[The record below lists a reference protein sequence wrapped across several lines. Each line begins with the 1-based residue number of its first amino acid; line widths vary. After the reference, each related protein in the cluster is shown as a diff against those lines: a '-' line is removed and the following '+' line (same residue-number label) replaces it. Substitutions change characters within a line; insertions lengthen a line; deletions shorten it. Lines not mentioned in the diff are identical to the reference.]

1 VSIDASQPFLYCE
14 IMTHQIISLCRAN
27 LWMLLRDRILYAVL
41 GVAVVM
47 LFMVPSL
54 SSFSMRQVQELAITL
69 SLSTV
74 SAVLLVVTLLL
85 GSSSVWRDIER
96 RYTASILTLP
106 VSRDSYLLAKFI
118 SIGLF
123 IILTGIM
130 LALASASMIAL
141 AATQYPSDI
150 PLAWGNILLAI
161 GADITKYILL
171 ASLTVLFSA
180 VSTSFFLPF
189 FVTLAIY
196 LAGSASQEVY
206 EYVSGQF
213 ATQIA
218 PLQVNAIKA
227 VYYLL
232 PNFAAFNFKVHA
244 VYALPVG
251 AETILFPLG
260 YAIIYGGVVL
270 CAAIWAFNRRELP

>member
-1 VSIDASQPFLYCE
+1 
-14 IMTHQIISLCRAN
+14 
-27 LWMLLRDRILYAVL
+27 
-41 GVAVVM
+41 
-47 LFMVPSL
+47 
-54 SSFSMRQVQELAITL
+54 
-69 SLSTV
+69 
-74 SAVLLVVTLLL
+74 VLLVVTLLL

>member
-1 VSIDASQPFLYCE
+1 MIN
-14 IMTHQIISLCRAN
+14 QIISLCRAN

-69 SLSTV
+69 SLSTI
-74 SAVLLVVTLLL
+74 SMVLLVVTLLL
-85 GSSSVWRDIER
+85 GSSSIWRDIER
-96 RYTASILTLP
+96 RNTASILTLP
-106 VSRDSYLLAKFI
+106 VSRDSYLLAKFF
-118 SIGLF
+118 SIGIF
-123 IILTGIM
+123 IVVAGVV
-130 LALASASMIAL
+130 LAVASAVMIGL
-141 AATQYPSDI
+141 AAAQYPSELPI
-150 PLAWGNILLAI
+150 AWGNIALAI
-161 GADITKYILL
+161 GADILKYLLL
-171 ASLTVLFSA
+171 ASVAVLFST

-213 ATQIA
+213 AQQIA
-218 PLQVNAIKA
+218 PVQVAAIKG

-244 VYALPVG
+244 VYALPVSTK
-251 AETILFPLG
+251 AIFFPLG
-260 YAIIYGGVVL
+260 YAVVYGGLVL
-270 CAAIWAFNRRELP
+270 GAAIWAFNRRELP